1 MVLGHIPP
9 TCFPSIA
16 GTRDI
21 HARQLEKGLDFTVRS
36 KGFFFNRILLERQ
49 VVVSID
55 FTNFLSIASLFNHFG
70 IQSRFFSNFFL
81 RVDLS
86 HPSPSFRKSRSFSLE
101 TESRVPGSRRYTRR
115 RGFIVTSSKV
125 VPWVRLFLNGRRG
138 RIRLRLRPLRFRLRE
153 SSSIKNFTE
162 PSRF

>member
-1 MVLGHIPP
+1 MATFHLLA
-9 TCFPSIA
+9 FPRSQEREIY
-16 GTRDI
+16 TRDNSRRDLI
-21 HARQLEKGLDFTVRS
+21 SPSDQKVSFLT
-36 KGFFFNRILLERQ
+36 GFFWKDKWLSRSISPIFYPSLLYLTIS
-49 VVVSID
+49 VFKVDS
-55 FTNFLSIASLFNHFG
+55 FLI
-70 IQSRFFSNFFL
+70 FFL

>member
-1 MVLGHIPP
+1 M
-9 TCFPSIA
+9 
-16 GTRDI
+16 
-21 HARQLEKGLDFTVRS
+21 
-36 KGFFFNRILLERQ
+36 
-49 VVVSID
+49 VVSRSISPIFYPSLLYLTISVFKVD
-55 FTNFLSIASLFNHFG
+55 SFLI
-70 IQSRFFSNFFL
+70 FFL